1 MAETGSRRRSTG
13 AKLRSS
19 ARAFAK
25 GTKRARGWN
34 TGAGWRR
41 LRRRIYEVLERDSA
55 HDHLAERV
63 NFALIALIV
72 INVTVSIL
80 ETVPSLDLHNRPEF
94 HLFELFSLVVFAA
107 EYALR
112 LWVAPENP
120 RFRGLSPRTARRRYF
135 LTPTALVDLVAWLPF
150 ALSPLFGFELRT
162 LAILRLLRFVKLVR
176 YSPGMQSLLEVLH
189 SERQSLL
196 ACFWLVLGAVL
207 ISASAM
213 YLAESTV
220 QPDKFGSIP
229 AAMWWAITTVTTVGY
244 GDAYPISVP
253 GRIIGAFTM
262 LTGLIMIALPV
273 GIIATA
279 FVEVI
284 KRRDFVVTW
293 GMVARVPLFAD
304 LDAAGIG
311 EIHRL
316 LSSHIAENGD
326 VIVRRG
332 EPGRSM
338 YFIASGEVEVEL
350 PAGPVLIGEGDFF
363 GELALIRKTTRTATV
378 RARGRCML
386 LVLDGI
392 DLDELIHRR
401 PEIGKR
407 IHAHAKRA
415 DTPEP
420 VESKGDLALDE
431 VANMEPADE
440 AKG

>member
-1 MAETGSRRRSTG
+1 MAEKGSRRQG
-13 AKLRSS
+13 AGARLRHS
-19 ARAFAK
+19 ARTLGEK
-25 GTKRARGWN
+25 GTL
-34 TGAGWRR
+34 RR
-41 LRRRIYEVLERDSA
+41 LRRRCYEVLERDSA
-55 HDHLAERV
+55 HDKLAERV
-63 NFALIALIV
+63 NLALIALIV
-72 INVTVSIL
+72 ANVSAAVL
-80 ETVPSLDLHNRPEF
+80 ETVPSLALHDRVEF
-94 HLFELFSLVVFAA
+94 HVFELFSLVVFAA
-107 EYALR
+107 EYVLR
-112 LWVAPENP
+112 VWVAPENP
-120 RFRGLSPRTARRRYF
+120 RYRGMSAREARRRYVA
-135 LTPTALVDLVAWLPF
+135 TPTALVDLVAWLPF
-150 ALSPLFGFELRT
+150 VLSPLFGFELRS

-176 YSPGMQSLLEVLH
+176 YSPGMQSLLEVLR

-229 AAMWWAITTVTTVGY
+229 AAMWWAVTTVTTVGY
-244 GDAYPISVP
+244 GDAYPVSVP

-262 LTGLIMIALPV
+262 LTGLIMLALPV

-293 GMVARVPLFAD
+293 GMVARVPLFAN

-316 LSSHIAENGD
+316 LSSHIADNGE
-326 VIVRRG
+326 VVVRRG
-332 EPGRSM
+332 EAGHSM

-350 PAGPVLIGEGDFF
+350 PEGPVLIGEGDFF
-363 GELALIRKTTRTATV
+363 GELALIRNTTRTATV

-386 LVLDGI
+386 LVLDGT

-401 PEIGKR
+401 PEIGQHIR
-407 IHAHAKRA
+407 AHAKRA
-415 DTPEP
+415 DAPEA
-420 VESKGDLALDE
+420 VERKGDLAVDE
-431 VANMEPADE
+431 VADMQPADDPK
-440 AKG
+440 A

>member
-1 MAETGSRRRSTG
+1 MADKRSRRQ
-13 AKLRSS
+13 
-19 ARAFAK
+19 
-25 GTKRARGWN
+25 
-34 TGAGWRR
+34 GAGAGLRHSVRTFAESAALRR
-41 LRRRIYEVLERDSA
+41 LRRRCYEVLERDSA
-55 HDHLAERV
+55 HDRLAERV
-63 NFALIALIV
+63 NFALIALIFA
-72 INVTVSIL
+72 NVMAAIL
-80 ETVPSLDLHNRPEF
+80 ETVPSLALHDRVEF
-94 HLFELFSLVVFAA
+94 HVFELLSLVVFAI
-107 EYALR
+107 EYLLR
-112 LWVAPENP
+112 IWVAPENP
-120 RFRGLSPRTARRRYF
+120 RYRGLSVPAARRRYA

-150 ALSPLFGFELRT
+150 VLSPLFGLDLRT
-162 LAILRLLRFVKLVR
+162 LAILRLVRFVKLVR
-176 YSPGMQSLLEVLH
+176 YSPGMQSLLEVLR

-213 YLAESTV
+213 YLAERSV

-253 GRIIGAFTM
+253 GRMIGAFTM
-262 LTGLIMIALPV
+262 LTGLIMLALPV

-332 EPGRSM
+332 QIGRSM

-350 PAGPVLIGEGDFF
+350 PDGPVLIGEGDFF
-363 GELALIRKTTRTATV
+363 GELALIRNTSRSATV
-378 RARGRCML
+378 RAHGRCML
-386 LVLDGI
+386 LALDGA

-401 PEIGKR
+401 PQIGQR
-407 IHAHAKRA
+407 IRAHAKRA
-415 DTPEP
+415 DAPEA
-420 VESKGDLALDE
+420 VEPKGDLAVDE
-431 VANMEPADE
+431 VADMQPAND